1 MDVERVLR
9 PRTLC
14 SSVGRRRRA
23 IYIDPADPLA
33 EAHLKAN
40 WQSTRLDSFFYGS
53 YFTNGVQD
61 VVAILRSSAGPSVR
75 RSCNALFVS
84 RLVAFPGSL
93 RMLAKVDGRAKLL
106 RSYGIKREHDHGPT
120 WSNSTGLHPSH
131 SRTPS
136 PSSLL
141 ATSTTEENRRS
152 TSKER
157 GRGVVTLSNDLCA
170 FGGLNEE
177 EATPHPRRTT
187 PATTGYHHATC
198 CCFRGSSTSPRLGL
212 VTLDSAVGD

>member
-106 RSYGIKREHDHGPT
+106 RSYGIKKRTRPRTDMVKLYWTASFTLQNPFAIISPSNKHDRGESEKHVEGKGQRCGYPEQRLVCFRRSQRGR
-120 WSNSTGLHPSH
+120 SNATPEEDHPSYYRLPPRDVLLLPGLLDIAS
-131 SRTPS
+131 SR
-136 PSSLL
+136 
-141 ATSTTEENRRS
+141 
-152 TSKER
+152 
-157 GRGVVTLSNDLCA
+157 
-170 FGGLNEE
+170 FGN
-177 EATPHPRRTT
+177 
-187 PATTGYHHATC
+187 
-198 CCFRGSSTSPRLGL
+198 SRLG
-212 VTLDSAVGD
+212 SW